1 MASILRFFSLNL
13 GKRHAGK
20 FQKLFIGPSRNNW
33 RAFAKRDGFTHD
45 YMQCKYQGLL
55 IDAMKIAI
63 KNCQCT
69 ELHSMDCLI
78 YKFVCKVDYKRTQDC
93 SRFLKKTL
101 TFDRVL
107 ENLDERANVELSKIN
122 VRCYSEYYGGT
133 LYLSLMI
140 NDQWFNYLSF
150 SFHAA
155 RSLHVDCN
163 DVSQRLVK
171 MFFQIIVFETM
182 LDDTQGLYYSKE
194 REREFIKR
202 SF

>member
-1 MASILRFFSLNL
+1 
-13 GKRHAGK
+13 
-20 FQKLFIGPSRNNW
+20 
-33 RAFAKRDGFTHD
+33 
-45 YMQCKYQGLL
+45 MQCKYQGLL

-107 ENLDERANVELSKIN
+107 ENLDERANVELFKIN
-122 VRCYSEYYGGT
+122 VCCYSEYYGGT

-140 NDQWFNYLSF
+140 NDQ
-150 SFHAA
+150 
-155 RSLHVDCN
+155 
-163 DVSQRLVK
+163 
-171 MFFQIIVFETM
+171 
-182 LDDTQGLYYSKE
+182 
-194 REREFIKR
+194 
-202 SF
+202 